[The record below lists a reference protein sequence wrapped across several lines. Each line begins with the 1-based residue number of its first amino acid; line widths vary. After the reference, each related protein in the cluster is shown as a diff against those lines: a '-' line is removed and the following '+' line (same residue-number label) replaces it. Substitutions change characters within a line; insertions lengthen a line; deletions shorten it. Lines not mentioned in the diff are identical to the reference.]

1 MNRTEQIVRLSG
13 FIDRH
18 RGRLLSL
25 PGVTDVGVG
34 PRTLIDIRGDVV
46 VQIFVRSRD
55 EALQVRER
63 ASTLIDPREVEV
75 FVKGNLEPLRLR
87 EERAAV

>member
-1 MNRTEQIVRLSG
+1 MFVHMDRTEKIVRLAE
-13 FIDRH
+13 FLDRN

-34 PRTLIDIRGDVV
+34 PRMLDDSSSDVV

-55 EALQVRER
+55 DAPAVREH
-63 ASTLIDPREVEV
+63 AVSMLEPEDIAL
-75 FVKGNLEPLRLR
+75 FVRGQLEPLTS
-87 EERAAV
+87 